1 MTSSL
6 WSQLDRPPE
15 TAAVRPLDGV
25 RVVEA
30 ASYVSG
36 PFAGLALAQLGAHVV
51 KVEPPTGDPLRK
63 FGLTHSGMSAL
74 YTNLNHGKR
83 SVVLDLKDDTDRAA
97 MNDLLADA
105 DVFLQ
110 NWRPGIAESLGLGYE
125 EVRRGNDGLVYVAIT
140 GFGPTGPKLG
150 RPVFDTSIQ
159 AATGLAAFESG
170 QAEPAMVRSLVADKT
185 TAMMAVQGVL
195 AALLSRSR
203 TGKGGR
209 VDLAMLD
216 VMAYFNFPDV
226 CQDRTFLDAP
236 DRDLVKGRANVV
248 RTSDGYVAVS
258 PVSGR
263 QLAAAVA
270 AVGHP
275 EWKDEL
281 KAAPSPTAL
290 IDRLV
295 ELLERV
301 TVERTS
307 EEWEK
312 VFLDHDVPATAVL
325 TVDGH
330 FADPQTVHNGLYG
343 TSDSPSG
350 PVRRVR
356 YPALLDGES
365 LPEVPPTEALP
376 TVQSSSP

>member
-1 MTSSL
+1 MNE
-6 WSQLDRPPE
+6 P
-15 TAAVRPLDGV
+15 RPLDGI

-30 ASYVSG
+30 ANYVSG
-36 PFAGLALAQLGAHVV
+36 PFAGLALAQLGAEVV

-63 FGLTHSGMSAL
+63 FGLTHEGISAL
-74 YTNLNHGKR
+74 YMNLNHGKR
-83 SVVLDLKDDTDRAA
+83 SVVLDLKDDGDRAA
-97 MNDLLADA
+97 MQELLADA

-110 NWRPGIAESLGLGYE
+110 NWRPGIAESLGVGYDD
-125 EVRRGNDGLVYVAIT
+125 VRERNSSLVYVAIT
-140 GFGPTGPKLG
+140 GFGQTGPKLA

-159 AATGLAAFESG
+159 AASGLAAYESG
-170 QAEPAMVRSLVADKT
+170 QGQPSMVRSLIADKT

-195 AALLSRSR
+195 AALLSRGR
-203 TGKGGR
+203 TGEGSR

-236 DRDLVKGRANVV
+236 PRDLPRGRDNVV

-263 QLAAAVA
+263 QLGAAVT

-275 EWKDEL
+275 EWKEEL
-281 KAAPSPTAL
+281 KAAPSPSAL

-301 TVERTS
+301 TVKRTS
-307 EEWEK
+307 EEWEQ

-325 TVDGH
+325 NLDGH
-330 FADPQTVHNGLYG
+330 LADPQTLHNGLYS
-343 TSDSPSG
+343 TSPSSSG
-350 PVRRVR
+350 EVRRVR
-356 YPALLDGES
+356 YPALIDGEP
-365 LPEVPPTEALP
+365 LPEVVPTASLP
-376 TVQSSSP
+376 TVHNSTDAAR